1 VVHCVGVSFGQ
12 PGGVLALT
20 DDDWAQALGTNLLAA
35 VRLDRAILPGLIEQ
49 RSGAIVRVL

>member
-1 VVHCVGVSFGQ
+1 VHCVGVSFGQ